1 MYVIGDLYRVEQGD
15 GARLVSRW
23 EESSGMV
30 TVLNVVE
37 ARVGTL
43 AVRVNEYGEFWV
55 NLYVCPSFGAWSML
69 SSVQGHVS
77 LYRGVSDMFVRRES
91 DTVRGLVR

>member
-1 MYVIGDLYRVEQGD
+1 
-15 GARLVSRW
+15 
-23 EESSGMV
+23 MV

-55 NLYVCPSFGAWSML
+55 NLYVCPSFGAWSGL
-69 SSVQGHVS
+69 EVNDAGWANCSTRFWP
-77 LYRGVSDMFVRRES
+77 YVRCTRS
-91 DTVRGLVR
+91 RKVVW